1 MISQVPTQLGE
12 KHGCSTLGATTA
24 LPPFPLRR
32 LSFSLRRTLNP
43 FPLPIPLLDRGRVD
57 RRRPGTIAPPRPF
70 SLIRGSVFFA
80 PPFSTVLGFGIPFF
94 THDLG
99 GEIILKD
106 GANFIDERH
115 DEDGANDSAMGE
127 NEASQVGKNWSD
139 TVDEGK
145 IDQTKELVIHDEDDS
160 VGKMDKAELDVQGV
174 TGGDDGIPRVGMV
187 FNSYGEAVT
196 FYKRYAMRVGFGVT
210 IKKSSFTTYG
220 LCRRLVLVCSKE
232 GKAQT
237 KACYHQSRP
246 SMKTNCEAA
255 FIAKLWGDGLLHVV
269 EAKLEHNHELNP
281 SEAHL
286 YRCYKNMSSGATKD
300 LAVRAAGL
308 PSQYILN
315 RWRKDFKLL
324 YALECSSKDA
334 YGNKHIEQYDSLSKH
349 CLRLVEIGMVSDEK
363 YQLALKLVREVERSL
378 LDENIFQDLHS
389 RLVSSVT
396 RLTGSDENHAAS
408 QVGIV
413 DGDKTPSSVWFL
425 ALGEFKCQWGM
436 SVVILG
442 NEADE

>member
-1 MISQVPTQLGE
+1 MVLRTKYELEAKADFDSFHKSRPTVSDSHMEQQLSKIYTLSMFEKFQHELKATIYCQVSLLKLDGSISTFEVRECTYTG
-12 KHGCSTLGATTA
+12 
-24 LPPFPLRR
+24 
-32 LSFSLRRTLNP
+32 
-43 FPLPIPLLDRGRVD
+43 D
-57 RRRPGTIAPPRPF
+57 
-70 SLIRGSVFFA
+70 
-80 PPFSTVLGFGIPFF
+80 
-94 THDLG
+94 
-99 GEIILKD
+99 
-106 GANFIDERH
+106 DERNH
-115 DEDGANDSAMGE
+115 DKYYEVLYHVSE
-127 NEASQVGKNWSD
+127 FE
-139 TVDEGK
+139 
-145 IDQTKELVIHDEDDS
+145 
-160 VGKMDKAELDVQGV
+160 VQCICGFFQF
-174 TGGDDGIPRVGMV
+174 TGI
-187 FNSYGEAVT
+187 
-196 FYKRYAMRVGFGVT
+196 
-210 IKKSSFTTYG
+210 
-220 LCRRLVLVCSKE
+220 LCRHALSVL
-232 GKAQT
+232 
-237 KACYHQSRP
+237 
-246 SMKTNCEAA
+246 
-255 FIAKLWGDGLLHVV
+255 
-269 EAKLEHNHELNP
+269 
-281 SEAHL
+281 
-286 YRCYKNMSSGATKD
+286 SSQQ
-300 LAVRAAGL
+300 VYEV

-324 YALECSSKDA
+324 YALECSSKDV